1 MPALPFSYARVRS
14 TVVFREND
22 KLSGDFS
29 KRRYNCRIFGKQLL
43 LHNKNKMR
51 AVAPAERK
59 VPPLSFSGLLR
70 KQLPTPLF

>member
-1 MPALPFSYARVRS
+1 MPALPFSCARVRS

-29 KRRYNCRIFGKQLL
+29 KRRYNSRIFGKQLL
-43 LHNKNKMR
+43 LHNKNKTR